1 MDLGSSVKA
10 PVGTAGMYLVQ
21 EVLWPDE
28 AGQLV
33 GQQGLQDKR
42 EPEQVRRAQQD
53 WQEATVPGS
62 GDRSSARC
70 RSGGRRTTGKAWWLG
85 CWPAGRVRT
94 RTAAR

>member
-53 WQEATVPGS
+53 
-62 GDRSSARC
+62 
-70 RSGGRRTTGKAWWLG
+70 
-85 CWPAGRVRT
+85 
-94 RTAAR
+94 